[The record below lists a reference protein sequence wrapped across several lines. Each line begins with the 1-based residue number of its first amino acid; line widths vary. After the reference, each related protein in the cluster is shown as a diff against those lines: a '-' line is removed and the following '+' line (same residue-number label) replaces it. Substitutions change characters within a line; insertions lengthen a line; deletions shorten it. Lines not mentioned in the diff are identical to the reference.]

1 MTLNDKN
8 ATIVIFS
15 LTTKLRSS
23 NIIISTCFLITIL
36 TEKGKIPTKIDPGQ
50 FDHSGFSSIKISI
63 THFSYIRS
71 RG

>member
-8 ATIVIFS
+8 AMMVFFF
-15 LTTKLRSS
+15 LTTKLRN
-23 NIIISTCFLITIL
+23 NIVVLTCFLITIR
-36 TEKGKIPTKIDPGQ
+36 TQKGKIPTKKDPGQ